1 MRKLFECDFEFN
13 FTRHV
18 LLRSIAFIYFIGFI
32 ILFNQATPLFGESG
46 ILPANLFIER
56 VDFWRSP
63 SVFHWYFS
71 DTFLDVSS
79 FLGILISFLLMLGVF
94 EKRHP
99 LFSFISWF
107 YLWSFNLSFINIGQ
121 VFYGYGW
128 ETMLVE
134 TGFLA
139 IFLGHPGIKTSA
151 ILIWLFRWV
160 CFRNM
165 FGSGLIKIRGD
176 ECWRDLTCMFQF
188 YETQPIP
195 NFLSIYFHH
204 LPEWIHRGSV
214 LLTHFVEL
222 IVPWGF
228 LVPFW
233 RISSLAALI
242 TIGFQGIIIL
252 SGNLAWLN
260 YLSIVLC
267 LSCFSDRFFRVKKDT
282 HLELSNQ
289 RKLLIYSLAIFVAWR
304 SYYPVANMISSRQ
317 SMNRGYDPF
326 HLVNTYGAFGSV
338 TKKRNELVVMGTL
351 DKDPMSAQWREY
363 EFKGKPTDIK
373 KSPPLMSPYHWHLD
387 WQMWFAAFGRIDYS
401 PWVANFVAKLLN
413 ADPKTLS
420 LLGSDPFKG
429 EKPQWIKIDY
439 YQYKMDSL
447 DSANYWQ
454 REYLGTWLRPVSL
467 SSKNFTKYLKLN
479 GW

>member
-1 MRKLFECDFEFN
+1 
-13 FTRHV
+13 
-18 LLRSIAFIYFIGFI
+18 
-32 ILFNQATPLFGESG
+32 
-46 ILPANLFIER
+46 
-56 VDFWRSP
+56 
-63 SVFHWYFS
+63 
-71 DTFLDVSS
+71 
-79 FLGILISFLLMLGVF
+79 MLGVF
-94 EKRHP
+94 ENRHP

-107 YLWSFNLSFINIGQ
+107 YLWSLYLSFINIGQ

-267 LSCFSDRFFRVKKDT
+267 LSCFSDRFFRVKKDI
-282 HLELSNQ
+282 HLELSKQ
-289 RKLLIYSLAIFVAWR
+289 RKFLIYALAIFVAWR

-351 DKDPMSAQWREY
+351 DKDPMNAQWREY
-363 EFKGKPTDIK
+363 EFKGKPTDVK

-429 EKPQWIKIDY
+429 E
-439 YQYKMDSL
+439 
-447 DSANYWQ
+447 N
-454 REYLGTWLRPVSL
+454 L
-467 SSKNFTKYLKLN
+467 S
-479 GW
+479 G

>member
-1 MRKLFECDFEFN
+1 MRKIFECDFEFN
-13 FTRHV
+13 FTRQV
-18 LLRSIAFIYFIGFI
+18 LLRSIAFIYFVGFI

-107 YLWSFNLSFINIGQ
+107 YLWCLYLSFINIGQ

-134 TGFLA
+134 TRFLA

-165 FGSGLIKIRGD
+165 FGSGLIKVRGD

-267 LSCFSDRFFRVKKDT
+267 LSCFSDRFFRVKKDA
-282 HLELSNQ
+282 HLKLSKQ
-289 RKLLIYSLAIFVAWR
+289 RKFLIYSLAIFVAWR
-304 SYYPVANMISSRQ
+304 SYYPVTNMISSRQ

-447 DSANYWQ
+447 GSANYWQ
-454 REYLGTWLRPVSL
+454 REYLGTWLRPVS
-467 SSKNFTKYLKLN
+467 SNSKNFTKYLKLN
-479 GW
+479 GR